1 MNTFKVL
8 VGAAAVGAI
17 ALAFRDFE
25 TGGWLQPALPGGG
38 WVGDSDL
45 LLEEDE
51 DEDFLEEPVLGYDGM
66 DRDMLVDWLDDADLD
81 EAALL
86 RIRRYEV
93 ATQNREPV
101 LDKVDDLLAAFG

>member
-1 MNTFKVL
+1 MNTFKLL
-8 VGAAAVGAI
+8 VGAAAAGAI

-25 TGGWLQPALPGGG
+25 SGGWLQPALPGGG
-38 WVGDSDL
+38 WAARDL

-51 DEDFLEEPVLGYDGM
+51 DEELLEEPVLGYDGM
-66 DRDMLVDWLDDADLD
+66 DRDTLVEWLDDADLD

-86 RIRRYEV
+86 RIRRYEA
-93 ATQNREPV
+93 ATQDREPV

>member
-8 VGAAAVGAI
+8 LGAAAAGAI

-25 TGGWLQPALPGGG
+25 NGGWLQPAIPGGG
-38 WVGDSDL
+38 WEGGGDL
-45 LLEEDE
+45 LLEDDE
-51 DEDFLEEPVLGYDGM
+51 DDFLEEPVLGYDGM
-66 DRDMLVDWLDDADLD
+66 DRDSLVDWLDDADLD

-93 ATQNREPV
+93 ANENREPV